1 MVAESCWATLTR
13 WDDLK
18 RTRNQGST
26 DRSVR
31 IGPRFSK
38 SWWSWTGPFLLVR
51 PVPLS
56 WSELIQDFWKWY
68 RFELVPIRRPSDCFQ
83 KYLVLIPFFAFP
95 VLVRVGPVFL
105 KFSRSWS
112 EPILSFLYLS
122 GPESG
127 SVRGSLVGISS
138 AKKKVVAK
146 KDPFKKT
153 TVSTTL
159 ASFNYNKGLT
169 IQEYVRINE
178 LFRQSH
184 TKCKL
189 NVDST
194 WLV

>member
-1 MVAESCWATLTR
+1 MIWSALGIR
-13 WDDLK
+13 DP
-18 RTRNQGST
+18 RT
-26 DRSVR
+26 DRSE
-31 IGPRFSK
+31 
-38 SWWSWTGPFLLVR
+38 LVWGLQNLGDLGR
-51 PVPLS
+51 PVSLP
-56 WSELIQDFWKWY
+56 WYELVQDLWNWY
-68 RFELVPIRRPSDCFQ
+68 RFELVRALSKIFGPDPI
-83 KYLVLIPFFAFP
+83 
-95 VLVRVGPVFL
+95 FL
-105 KFSRSWS
+105 LFRSWS
-112 EPILSFLYLS
+112 ELILGFLNLS
-122 GPESG
+122 GPSPV
-127 SVRGSLVGISS
+127 SVRGSLLGISS

-194 WLV
+194 WCV

>member
-1 MVAESCWATLTR
+1 MF
-13 WDDLK
+13 
-18 RTRNQGST
+18 
-26 DRSVR
+26 
-31 IGPRFSK
+31 GPS
-38 SWWSWTGPFLLVR
+38 
-51 PVPLS
+51 PV
-56 WSELIQDFWKWY
+56 
-68 RFELVPIRRPSDCFQ
+68 
-83 KYLVLIPFFAFP
+83 
-95 VLVRVGPVFL
+95 
-105 KFSRSWS
+105 
-112 EPILSFLYLS
+112 
-122 GPESG
+122 
-127 SVRGSLVGISS
+127 SVRGSLLGISS

-194 WLV
+194 